1 MSIRTDPHV
10 LALRHIWQNWRHVVR
25 VFRLSQRFDCEIS
38 PLARFT
44 GPDDNLRIGRGTKI
58 NAYCNLRFR
67 KGTIAIGANVLLAQS
82 VTILANSHQFE
93 DRDTPILDQGEL
105 VADVEVGDDVWIGVN
120 AVIMPG
126 IRIGNGAVVGAN
138 SVVTRNVGPYEVW
151 AGIPAKKIKDR
162 GTNQEGANEGVGI
175 ADPIEDSTSAP

>member
-1 MSIRTDPHV
+1 MSIRTSPYV
-10 LALRHIWQNWRHVVR
+10 LGGRHIWQTWCHIVR

-38 PLARFT
+38 PMARFT
-44 GPDDNLRIGRGTKI
+44 GADENLRIGRGTKI

-82 VTILANSHQFE
+82 VTILANSHRFE
-93 DRDTPILDQGEL
+93 DRDTLILNQGEL
-105 VADVEVGDDVWIGVN
+105 VADVKVGDDVWIGVN

-126 IRIGNGAVVGAN
+126 VRIGDGAVVGAN
-138 SVVTRNVGPYEVW
+138 SVVTRNVGAYEVW

-162 GTNQEGANEGVGI
+162 GEPGRSE
-175 ADPIEDSTSAP
+175 